1 MDDDRPKFNLLSQQG
16 GFSAIAPNSFFNNML
31 CYFALHDTSVGI
43 GPGNGKSEVN
53 IRDFVP
59 RATRFGAQGE
69 AYIELLAHTIVF
81 ESIDL
86 YAISWGIPRRPA

>member
-1 MDDDRPKFNLLSQQG
+1 MIFRSKHKDFRLEPHEISY
-16 GFSAIAPNSFFNNML
+16 FSMIRESIL
-31 CYFALHDTSVGI
+31 
-43 GPGNGKSEVN
+43 PGNGKSEVN